1 MALGKSTSLIIQVCF
16 LLLKFSDSAKNHANH
31 GNINILHGEMWTS
44 KLSGEV
50 IEQWDNFFASRSAW
64 AGTFYRGFPDFGI
77 PSGKRLHSYG
87 QSTHFLWE
95 NPLMA
100 IFNSYVKL
108 PEGNF
113 LLHHSS
119 LMEHILSGV
128 EDDF

>member
-1 MALGKSTSLIIQVCF
+1 LHLG
-16 LLLKFSDSAKNHANH
+16 
-31 GNINILHGEMWTS
+31 
-44 KLSGEV
+44 
-50 IEQWDNFFASRSAW
+50 SAW

-87 QSTHFLWE
+87 QSLFFMGKSTIS
-95 NPLMA
+95 MA